1 MKKIL
6 SGALTA
12 ALLASLLTV
21 AASALSYNEITIKGV
36 EQIPTIDGKY
46 DPAEGWG
53 DPVANIGWDMMNDYI
68 SDDIWESDDE
78 ILPTSVTT
86 YLRWDAEHLYFCSVV
101 VDNIHFNDNQPEDL
115 DMAYAGDGLQFDIKS
130 TADDDTGNRNRIF
143 YGLTNEGKYCVN
155 QDMVEA
161 GSTGE
166 MGENACWTECVIT
179 RDEATKTTTYETV
192 FDLKNALPETMVGEG
207 DKFYI
212 RQIVLCT
219 MDEGTEDIVDVN
231 VPGLV
236 NGDYYYWLL
245 NLEAAPAPVVEETP
259 VVEEAP
265 VVEETPVVEEA
276 PAVEEAPVVEEVVE
290 EPAEEV
296 VEEVVEAPVVEEVV
310 EEAPQTFDF
319 GVVAAIA
326 AIASLAGF
334 AASKKH

>member
-21 AASALSYNEITIKGV
+21 AASAITTNEITIKGV
-36 EQIPTIDGKY
+36 EKLPTIDGKY
-46 DPAEGWG
+46 DPEEGWG
-53 DPVANIGWDMMNDYI
+53 DPVADLNWDVMNDYI

-78 ILPTSVTT
+78 ILPTAVTS
-86 YLRWDAEHLYFCSVV
+86 YLRWDEEHLYFCSVV
-101 VDNIHFNDNQPEDL
+101 IDNIYFNDNVPEDL
-115 DMAYAGDGLQFDIKS
+115 GMAYAGDALQFDIKS
-130 TADDDTGNRNRIF
+130 LADDDVANRNRIF
-143 YGLTNEGKYCVN
+143 YGLSNDGVICVN
-155 QDMVEA
+155 QDKVEA
-161 GSTGE
+161 GASGE
-166 MGENACWTECVIT
+166 LGANASWTECVIT

-192 FDLKNALPETMVGEG
+192 FDLTKILPETMVGEG
-207 DKFYI
+207 DQFYV

-231 VPGLV
+231 VPGMAD
-236 NGDYYYWLL
+236 GDYSYWLV

-265 VVEETPVVEEA
+265 VVEETP
-276 PAVEEAPVVEEVVE
+276 AVEEAPVVEEVVE
-290 EPAEEV
+290 EPAVEV
-296 VEEVVEAPVVEEVV
+296 VEEVVETPVVEEVV

>member
-1 MKKIL
+1 MKKLL

-12 ALLASLLTV
+12 AILTSLLTV
-21 AASALSYNEITIKGV
+21 SASALGYTELTIKGV

-53 DPVANIGWDMMNDYI
+53 DPVADIGWDIMNDYI
-68 SDDIWESDDE
+68 SDDIWESDE
-78 ILPTSVTT
+78 ELLPSSVTT

-143 YGLTNEGKYCVN
+143 YGLTNEGKYCIN
-155 QDMVEA
+155 QDKVENGA
-161 GSTGE
+161 TGE
-166 MGENACWTECVIT
+166 LGANACWTECVIT
-179 RDEATKTTTYETV
+179 RDEATKTTTYETI

-207 DKFYI
+207 DQFYI

-231 VPGLV
+231 VPGIV
-236 NGDYYYWLL
+236 DGDYFYWLL
-245 NLEAAPAPVVEETP
+245 NLEAAPAPVVE
-259 VVEEAP
+259 VVEEP
-265 VVEETPVVEEA
+265 V
-276 PAVEEAPVVEEVVE
+276 VEEAPVVEEVVE
-290 EPAEEV
+290 EPVVEETPVVEEVVEV
-296 VEEVVEAPVVEEVV
+296 VEEVVEAPVEEVVVEEVV
-310 EEAPQTFDF
+310 ETAPQTFDF